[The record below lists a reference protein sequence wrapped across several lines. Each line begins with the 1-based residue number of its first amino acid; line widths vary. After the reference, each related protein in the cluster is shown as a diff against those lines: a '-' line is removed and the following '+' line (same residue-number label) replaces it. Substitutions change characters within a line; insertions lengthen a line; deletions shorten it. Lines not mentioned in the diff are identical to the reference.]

1 MKILTSKQVKFIDN
15 YTIEHEP
22 VPSID
27 LMERASASF
36 TEWFTRQWS
45 AAQAV
50 YIFCGPGNNGGDGL
64 AIARMLFERGYE
76 VLPFVVQ
83 VSSKTSA
90 DFDEN
95 LSRAKMQMH
104 VQLLEES
111 TRLPDIPIEV
121 VVVDAIFGSGL
132 TRPAEGLA
140 ATVIEHINRAGA
152 TCVAIDIPSGL
163 YSDKAPEEGALVV
176 NADYTYT
183 FQFPK
188 LSFLLPAYEKM
199 VGEWVVG
206 NIGLHPRAIEEAETN
221 HYFVLHDFVQQLLK
235 PRAKYSHKGVYGS
248 ALLVGGSW
256 GKIGAITLTTR
267 ACLRTGVGTATVY
280 VPKCGYVPIQ
290 TAVPEA
296 MALTDAHK
304 RHITEAPAIGQFTAV
319 GIGPGMGKEPKTVKA
334 FAEILN
340 RELSPMVLDADALNI
355 LSENP
360 ELFDKLPKNSI
371 LTPHPKEFERLAGK
385 TGDDFE
391 RLDRLK
397 SFAKEHKVIVV
408 LKGGHTA
415 IALPDGKVYFNST
428 GNAGMAT
435 GGTGD
440 ALTGIIT
447 SFLCQQYEPWQAA
460 ILGVYLHGLAGDLA
474 AAHWSKPAMLAG
486 DLIEHIGEAFK
497 VLTKVK

>member
-1 MKILTSKQVKFIDN
+1 MKILTSEQIKLIDK

-22 VPSID
+22 IASLD
-27 LMERASASF
+27 LMERASATF
-36 TEWFTRQWS
+36 TEWFTQQWS
-45 AAQAV
+45 PSLPV

-64 AIARMLFERGYE
+64 AVGRMLHERGYE
-76 VLPFVVQ
+76 VITHVV
-83 VSSKTSA
+83 KLGGETSQ

-95 LSRAKMQMH
+95 LSRLKMQVH
-104 VQLLEES
+104 VGILEES
-111 TRLPDIPIEV
+111 TRLPNMPKEAIII
-121 VVVDAIFGSGL
+121 DAIFGSGL

-140 ATVIEHINRAGA
+140 AKVIEHINAAEA
-152 TCVAIDIPSGL
+152 TRVAIDIPSGL
-163 YSDKAPEEGALVV
+163 YADKAPEEGAVIV

-183 FQFPK
+183 FQVPK

-199 VGEWVVG
+199 AGEWLVG
-206 NIGLHPRAIEEAETN
+206 NIGLHPQVLEDAETSY
-221 HYFVLHDFVQQLLK
+221 YFVLRDFVQQLLK
-235 PRAKYSHKGVYGS
+235 PRPKFSHKGVYGS
-248 ALLVGGSW
+248 ALLIGGSW
-256 GKIGAITLTTR
+256 GKVGAITLTAR

-280 VPKCGYVPIQ
+280 VPKGGYVPIQ

-296 MALTDAHK
+296 MALTDPHK
-304 RHITEAPAIGQFTAV
+304 KYITQAPAIGKFTAV

-360 ELFDKLPKNSI
+360 DLLEKLPKNSI

-385 TGDDFE
+385 ADNDFDKLE
-391 RLDRLK
+391 KLK
-397 SFAKEHKVIVV
+397 AFSKEHKVIVV

-415 IALPDGKVYFNST
+415 TALPDGRVFFNST

-447 SFLCQQYEPWQAA
+447 SLVCQQYEPWEAA

-486 DLIEHIGEAFK
+486 DLIDHIGEAFK
-497 VLTKVK
+497 VLLK